1 VRSTKNGG
9 YSSKHICVFEQNK
22 NLHCCSFVDCLRL
35 KTRTSQSCKVYV
47 EQELYCN
54 HWSISHFQ
62 LMWLRAVNT
71 FCYCHQLVA
80 SAYTSC
86 CCSVPLP
93 IRIAGGGRKAQSP
106 QSCGGTKALSPRSWG
121 GTKAQRSPR
130 SCGGRKAQSPQS
142 CWRVE
147 TQCPGRRSKSH
158 WGHAATARKTV
169 HHLHHRQVLIP
180 GQLLAACH

>member
-47 EQELYCN
+47 EQALYCN

-80 SAYTSC
+80 SAYTSS

-93 IRIAGGGRKAQSP
+93 IRIAGGRKAQSP

-121 GTKAQRSPR
+121 GTKAQRSPQ

-142 CWRVE
+142 CWRSRCSAQE
-147 TQCPGRRSKSH
+147 G
-158 WGHAATARKTV
+158 AANPFEDMPRPQQGKRYTISTTGKCWY
-169 HHLHHRQVLIP
+169 LDNY
-180 GQLLAACH
+180 